1 MPFNRRTRRSRILI
15 ATVTA
20 VAAALAVALTLALTV
35 TTYDHT
41 SPRAARDK
49 AKGRVAG
56 SVDCRKAKCV
66 ALSFDGGPS
75 PTTPALLDILKQD
88 GLHATF
94 FVQGR
99 GHVAKYPGILRRIAA
114 EGHEI
119 GNHTWTHPRL
129 TDLDEA
135 AARQE
140 LSRTQEAIERI
151 TGERPVL
158 MRPPEGRTNR
168 KVAKVCKELGLAQVL
183 WSVTAKDYETTDS
196 ALITKRVLDQTHRDG
211 IILLHDLHKGTVP
224 AVPGIIK
231 ALEQRGYTLVTVSQL
246 LAPAKPQPGM
256 VYRP

>member
-1 MPFNRRTRRSRILI
+1 MPLNVRIRRSRILI
-15 ATVTA
+15 AVATA
-20 VAAALAVALTLALTV
+20 VAAALAVALILALTV

-41 SPRAARDK
+41 SPRAARGK
-49 AKGRVAG
+49 ASGSVAG
-56 SVDCRKAKCV
+56 NVDCRKVKCV
-66 ALSFDGGPS
+66 ALTFDGGPS
-75 PTTPALLDILKQD
+75 LTTPKLLDILKRED
-88 GLHATF
+88 LHATF
-94 FVQGR
+94 FVQGK
-99 GHVAKYPGILRRIAA
+99 GHIEKYPEILRRISH

-119 GNHTWTHPRL
+119 GNHTWYHEVL
-129 TDLDEA
+129 TDISADD
-135 AARQE
+135 ARQE
-140 LSRTQEAIERI
+140 LTRTQSAIEKI
-151 TGERPVL
+151 TGTRPIL

-168 KVAKVCKELGLAQVL
+168 EVAKICRDLGLAQVL

-231 ALEQRGYTLVTVSQL
+231 ALKQRGYTIVTVSQL